1 MANTGPSARMF
12 RFGSVTTAATSMMRS
27 LSGSSP
33 VISMSI
39 QTRLNSFG
47 RCGGVVAWVSVVSI
61 ACDIIRSWL
70 RLLANLVFSHRHS
83 MLSFGFSVL
92 FVIFFVLTLALRYW
106 LASRHIRHVLRHRE
120 RVPDEFAEKIPLDAH
135 QKAADYTVAKT
146 RFGLLHA
153 IWSGVVLI
161 GFTLMGGL
169 QALSTALLHLL
180 GPGMAYQILLVV
192 GFAAISG
199 LLDLP
204 FTYWFQFVLEQRF
217 GFNKMTVKLWLA
229 DMVKGTLIGAAIGLP
244 LLWLV
249 LTLMDRTGSLWWLY
263 TWVVW

>member
-1 MANTGPSARMF
+1 MPRAMKRRSWQIELPHIGDLPAGTHCFRKAISCSSAWASFTVEALTRSIRPERPCVPLFQASILSSVSSLWWMANTGPSARMF

-39 QTRLNSFG
+39 QTRLNSLG
-47 RCGGVVAWVSVVSI
+47 RWGGVVAWVSI

-146 RFGLLHA
+146 
-153 IWSGVVLI
+153 
-161 GFTLMGGL
+161 
-169 QALSTALLHLL
+169 
-180 GPGMAYQILLVV
+180 
-192 GFAAISG
+192 
-199 LLDLP
+199 
-204 FTYWFQFVLEQRF
+204 
-217 GFNKMTVKLWLA
+217 
-229 DMVKGTLIGAAIGLP
+229 
-244 LLWLV
+244 
-249 LTLMDRTGSLWWLY
+249 
-263 TWVVW
+263 